1 MIIRKIHRT
10 IGIIWAPFF
19 LLTASTGILLLFR
32 NIGLYSIETLK
43 ILIGLHNWEIVANYV
58 GIILAIGLISMAISG
73 ILLFLQIQMRKWQG

>member
-32 NIGLYSIETLK
+32 NTGLYSIETLK